1 MEERKRK
8 WRRETR
14 AESSLMYN
22 MWSRGIHYYVH
33 QCVPALEVRDFKHCP
48 DESLA

>member
-48 DESLA
+48 NESLA